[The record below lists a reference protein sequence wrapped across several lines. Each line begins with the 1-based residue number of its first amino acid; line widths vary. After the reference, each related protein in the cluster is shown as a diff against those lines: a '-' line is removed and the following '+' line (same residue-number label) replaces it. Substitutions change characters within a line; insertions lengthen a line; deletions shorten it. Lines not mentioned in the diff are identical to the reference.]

1 MNRYLSYI
9 LGSILGIA
17 FYACSGAEE
26 TEGVNT
32 ASGFQI
38 TLVQEESVGEARKT
52 PAEIGQPAATQ
63 FHLKIVNDATQ
74 KAVYDAAYKSGF
86 IAAGQGVYTVTAT
99 CGTDA
104 VLAIDAPYYKGVTND
119 VEVPEK
125 SSLPV
130 TVTVAC
136 RVANALASVF
146 VKEKDRQKFA
156 DLYTDYW
163 VEVAVGTSSATL
175 RPDGKSAYYQS
186 GTLPSFTFKGILK
199 ANGQQVSKLLEA
211 EALSDAANFAAGQ
224 HIRITLGYQ
233 PTVPGLLPSIE
244 KVAVETVTVSQTL
257 PVEWLP
263 APKISSTGFDTEN
276 TLDVYETETG
286 KSATIDFA
294 VASPLQDV
302 EFTLDFQD
310 EVLAAAA
317 VNKTY
322 RLSQMTSS
330 EVANLR
336 NIGIVLPVVG
346 ERYPSIG
353 LTSNFLDALLAQN
366 GTVVKNRITIHS
378 VKANNRTQKDNAAMT
393 YTIATHQPE
402 FSVSVLPGNI
412 WTKEFTVE
420 ECAVVP
426 GKGNLAKMKEKGLLY
441 QYSLD
446 GQNWTDLPADLT
458 QTGLT
463 PNCCYYVQCVYRNRF
478 YSNKVSFSTNP
489 IVNLTNGGME
499 EWQYSDGPQD
509 SWPDRGPFWKHWYV
523 RSVKDETTEGW
534 CTLNELTTSNNDPK
548 AYISNSGTE
557 RSETSH
563 SGSYAAE
570 IKTIGWGSGTTAAS
584 PLSTIKKNTPGELF
598 LGKVVSQI
606 PLYGITFSSRPTRL
620 LFYYKYLPEGSHQF
634 LAEVSLRNGDNII
647 ASNVFYG
654 DASNDYVEKYLDFN
668 YDDDKVNLDVLTLHI
683 RFASGENTNSEVD
696 KASVLRGSRHVG
708 NKLYIDDISLIYDK

>member
-26 TEGVNT
+26 TEGVSA

-38 TLVQEESVGEARKT
+38 TLVQEESVGEVRKT
-52 PAEIGQPAATQ
+52 PAEIGEPAATQ

-146 VKEKDRQKFA
+146 VKEEDRQKFA
-156 DLYTDYW
+156 NLYTDYW
-163 VEVAVGTSSATL
+163 VEVALGTSSASL

-211 EALSDAANFAAGQ
+211 DALSDAANFAAGQ

-378 VKANNRTQKDNAAMT
+378 VKANNRTQKDNAAVT

-412 WTKEFTVE
+412 WTKEFTISE
-420 ECAVVP
+420 LSESDVVH
-426 GKGNLAKMKEKGLLY
+426 GNYQKLHQGISY
-441 QYSLD
+441 QYSTDGREWINLGSNRLANGLNPDHQYYIRVLYRIFNSSPLSLRTYAMVTLSDLGVDSSLD
-446 GQNWTDLPADLT
+446 NYTTAGNDGKILENY
-458 QTGLT
+458 G
-463 PNCCYYVQCVYRNRF
+463 RRF
-478 YSNKVSFSTNP
+478 YWT
-489 IVNLTNGGME
+489 
-499 EWQYSDGPQD
+499 
-509 SWPDRGPFWKHWYV
+509 
-523 RSVKDETTEGW
+523 GW
-534 CTLNELTTSNNDPK
+534 ETLNELTCDYCLAT
-548 AYISNSGTE
+548 AYAYNT
-557 RSETSH
+557 R
-563 SGSYAAE
+563 SGSRPISDAYAGNAVW
-570 IKTIGWGSGTTAAS
+570 IATIGWGYGSTIGTT
-584 PLSTIKKNTPGELF
+584 NHQTPGELF
-598 LGKVVSQI
+598 LGSLVDINHDNDTATKN
-606 PLYGITFSSRPTRL
+606 YGISYTSHPTHL
-620 LFYYKYLPEGSHQF
+620 SFYYKYTPYDGDKSDIIVQVLHDDIVLGEGTLQEINTVDTYT
-634 LAEVSLRNGDNII
+634 LAKVLIN
-647 ASNVFYG
+647 
-654 DASNDYVEKYLDFN
+654 YVEDKKEYVPNKLVVVFKSGFN
-668 YDDDKVNLDVLTLHI
+668 TSVKNYGN
-683 RFASGENTNSEVD
+683 SGLNSV
-696 KASVLRGSRHVG
+696 RHVG
-708 NKLYIDDISLIYDK
+708 SQLFIDEVALIYDR

>member
-1 MNRYLSYI
+1 MKQYLSYI
-9 LGSILGIA
+9 ICMLGLVL
-17 FYACSGAEE
+17 FACSGCEE
-26 TEGVNT
+26 TDSLTTV
-32 ASGFQI
+32 SGFQV
-38 TLVQEESVGEARKT
+38 TLTEAETEEARST
-52 PAEIGQPAATQ
+52 PSEIGKPAVSQ
-63 FHLKIVNDATQ
+63 FQLKIVNTVTQ
-74 KAVYDAAYKSGF
+74 KTVYDDTYKSGF
-86 IAAGQGVYTVTAT
+86 IAAGQGIYTVTAT

-104 VLAIDAPYYKGVTND
+104 VLAVDAPYYKGETTE

-125 SSLPV
+125 SSAPV
-130 TVTVAC
+130 EVFVPC

-146 VKEKDRQKFA
+146 VKEGDEQKFA
-156 DLYTDYW
+156 ELYSEYK
-163 VEVAVGTSSATL
+163 VEVAVGTSVTSL
-175 RPDGKSAYYQS
+175 SPGDGRSAYYKA
-186 GTLPSFTFKGILK
+186 GTIPTFTFKGTLRS
-199 ANGQQVSKLLEA
+199 NGLQVSKTLEGD
-211 EALSDAANFAAGQ
+211 ALADAANFAAGQ
-224 HIRITLGYQ
+224 HVKITLGYQ
-233 PTVPGLLPSIE
+233 PTQPGWMPTIE
-244 KVAVETVTVSQTL
+244 KVAIETVTVSQTL
-257 PVEWLP
+257 PMEWLP
-263 APKISSTGFDTEN
+263 APKISSTGFDATN

-294 VASPLQDV
+294 VASPLQDL

-310 EVLAAAA
+310 EVLATAAI
-317 VNKTY
+317 NKSY
-322 RLSQMTSS
+322 QLSQMTSS
-330 EVANLR
+330 EIANLK
-336 NIGIVLPVVG
+336 NIGISLPVVG
-346 ERYPSIG
+346 EKYPSIS
-353 LTSNFLDALLAQN
+353 LTSNLLDDLLAQS
-366 GTVVKNRITIHS
+366 GITVKNQITIHS
-378 VKANNRTQKDNAAMT
+378 VKANNRTQKDNAPVT
-393 YTIATHQPE
+393 FTIATHQPE

-489 IVNLTNGGME
+489 IVNLANGGME
-499 EWQYSDGPQD
+499 EWQYSDGPQA
-509 SWPDRGPFWKHWYV
+509 SWPDKGPFWKLWYV

-598 LGKVVSQI
+598 LGRVVDQNPI
-606 PLYGITFSSRPTRL
+606 YGITFSSRPTRL
-620 LFYYKYLPEGSHQF
+620 LFYYKYLPEGNHQF
-634 LAEVSLRNGDNII
+634 LVEVSLANGEDIV

-654 DASNDYVEKYLDFN
+654 DASDDYVEKYLDFN
-668 YDDDKVNLDVLTLHI
+668 YDPDKVDLDVMTLHI
-683 RFASGENTNSEVD
+683 RFTSGENTNGEVD
-696 KASVLRGSRHVG
+696 KASISRGSRHVG